1 MNQQNLPGESTITT
15 LWIIALVCVL
25 LGCCCGI
32 VSALPALVVSIIS
45 LVMAN
50 KNIKLFQANPGEFL
64 AHSYSSVKTG
74 KIMSIINIVLSS
86 IIFIGYMLYFIIYGA
101 FIWTALATGLTNGA
115 FEDFTKESEIEIY
128 EDDINSWEEDVYEG
142 WEEETD
148 SLEADTLQI
157 ETIEIDSLNQ
167 G

>member
-32 VSALPALVVSIIS
+32 VSALPALIVSIIS

-86 IIFIGYMLYFIIYGA
+86 IIFLGYMLYFLIYGA

-115 FEDFTKESEIEIY
+115 FNEFSDDFNSETY
-128 EDDINSWEEDVYEG
+128 EENSNTWEEDVYRG
-142 WEEETD
+142 WEEEVD
-148 SLEADTLQI
+148 SIANDTLLI
-157 ETIEIDSLNQ
+157 NTFETDTLNQ
-167 G
+167 R